1 MQAWERIMVTR
12 KNLLLVEDDEI
23 LRNFLRICLGQHGYQ
38 TECLSEGEGIPKCL
52 EQNKVSLVVLDVLL
66 PGKDGFYWLK
76 WLRQYHPHIP
86 VIMASVKAN
95 ENDRL
100 FGLENGALDYL
111 VKPFHDKELLIKIN
125 NILGKQSTNDSQSC
139 IEIGNLIL
147 DVVNNSVHKNGD
159 EARLTLLETNI
170 LKLLYLNAGAVVS
183 RDEIMEQLKGSQ
195 HNPLDRSIDIHINK
209 LRKKIEDDPAN
220 PNFIRTI
227 RGKGYRLHVPHF
239 SA

>member
-1 MQAWERIMVTR
+1 MQAWERTVVAR

-23 LRNFLRICLGQHGYQ
+23 LRSFLRICLSQHGYQ

-52 EQNKVSLVVLDVLL
+52 EQSKISLVVLDVLL
-66 PGKDGFYWLK
+66 PGKDGLYWLK

-86 VIMASVKAN
+86 VIMASVRAN
-95 ENDRL
+95 EDDRL
-100 FGLENGALDYL
+100 LGLENGAHDYL

-125 NILGKQSTNDSQSC
+125 NILGGQSTNDSPLC

-159 EARLTLLETNI
+159 EARLALLETNI

-220 PNFIRTI
+220 PHFIRTI
-227 RGKGYRLHVPHF
+227 RGKGYRLHVPYF